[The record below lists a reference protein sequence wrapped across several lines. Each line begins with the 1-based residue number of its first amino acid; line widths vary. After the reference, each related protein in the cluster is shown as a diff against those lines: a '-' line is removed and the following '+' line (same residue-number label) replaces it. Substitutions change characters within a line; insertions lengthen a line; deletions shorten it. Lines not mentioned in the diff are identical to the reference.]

1 VAVSHAILNICILL
15 YSQDSPQQ
23 SRTGSTS
30 SSALTNSVIK
40 EAANAASRA
49 ARGDA
54 KSSSDVLF
62 SHKTKA
68 IVWGMQTRAVQV
80 CIL

>member
-1 VAVSHAILNICILL
+1 MTISHTVLTICSLL

-30 SSALTNSVIK
+30 SSTLTNSVLK